1 MVKKKGK
8 NKISDKMIGI
18 LMGMTITFSIIV
30 IVGAVSA
37 LSRANGNLVIDNM
50 MENDM
55 PMMHSMMM
63 GGDSDMN
70 GGMMECMKIM
80 NDATSDKEITEEEMN
95 KMIQEMDKDG
105 DGLCDYCGMSV
116 EHCRKMM
123 FDGRG

>member
-1 MVKKKGK
+1 MAKRK
-8 NKISDKMIGI
+8 NKVNGKMTRILVGVAIMFSVIGI
-18 LMGMTITFSIIV
+18 I
-30 IVGAVSA
+30 AVSTFV
-37 LSRANGNLVIDNM
+37 RADGNFYTGNM

-55 PMMHSMMM
+55 SMMHSMMM